1 MQILAGNFS
10 ILSFELSLEAVNE
23 LKITQAGIEFRGKEE
38 REIKK
43 RWGTCPTLIMT
54 DMRCRYNGRKEISY

>member
-23 LKITQAGIEFRGKEE
+23 LKITQAGIGFRGKEE
-38 REIKK
+38 RET
-43 RWGTCPTLIMT
+43 RV
-54 DMRCRYNGRKEISY
+54 